1 MISHSFREPKNCF
14 TSVQRLCIKLSML
27 TTCMYSTSIF
37 SFSVQEPE
45 HSSDGDDHQNLT
57 NLTVTLPTT
66 TLF

>member
-1 MISHSFREPKNCF
+1 MHQIIHIYNLH
-14 TSVQRLCIKLSML
+14 TMYL
-27 TTCMYSTSIF
+27 YSTSIF

-45 HSSDGDDHQNLT
+45 HSPDGDDHQNLT